1 MDLMGE
7 ACREQGMTLDEA
19 GFDQAI
25 EEQRNR
31 ARKTGGFVQEIARPA
46 VAELAGRVGTTKFI
60 GYDRLE
66 SESNFE
72 MRPVGQRSGG
82 RR

>member
-1 MDLMGE
+1 M
-7 ACREQGMTLDEA
+7 RQ

-31 ARKTGGFVQEIARPA
+31 ARKTGGFEQETARPA
-46 VAELAGRVGTTKFI
+46 VAELAGRVGATKFI
-60 GYDRLE
+60 GYDRLGERE
-66 SESNFE
+66 SRAGDFE
-72 MRPVGQRSGG
+72 RRPVGQRSGG